1 MAGGPPPRQL
11 CKIDLPTA
19 YPCQAGFAMLVGQI
33 ATLPVGDH
41 LGEAG
46 RDLDQAA
53 MWTKRR
59 TDWRWLCCTRCGRGE
74 GAACRSLI
82 SPAADRLPMASS
94 TEGPCRPGARRVITA
109 CRGIG
114 ESGEPPC
121 LDCLSRRTVRRTGIG
136 RVYLRCGSCM
146 NPAVLI
152 SIA

>member
-109 CRGIG
+109 CRGMG
-114 ESGEPPC
+114 NPESCFVLTAYYDVPYDEPE
-121 LDCLSRRTVRRTGIG
+121 LV
-136 RVYLRCGSCM
+136 GSIC
-146 NPAVLI
+146 AV
-152 SIA
+152 ARA